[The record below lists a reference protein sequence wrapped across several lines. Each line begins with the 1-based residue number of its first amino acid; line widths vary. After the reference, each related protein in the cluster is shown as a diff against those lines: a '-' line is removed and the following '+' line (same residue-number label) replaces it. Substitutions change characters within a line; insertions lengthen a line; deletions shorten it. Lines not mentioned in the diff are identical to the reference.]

1 MPTDDFAIA
10 GRVRCVQSVL
20 MKNFSIIVIV
30 STAYALSFGCEQKSS
45 SPTAPKIESSA
56 KSAGESAGKAAA
68 EGSKAVAEGSK
79 AVSEAAKD
87 MPKQE

>member
-1 MPTDDFAIA
+1 MH
-10 GRVRCVQSVL
+10 SVH
-20 MKNFSIIVIV
+20 MKNLSIIVIV
-30 STAYALSFGCEQKSS
+30 STTFALSLGCEQKSS

-56 KSAGESAGKAAA
+56 KRAGESAGKAAA